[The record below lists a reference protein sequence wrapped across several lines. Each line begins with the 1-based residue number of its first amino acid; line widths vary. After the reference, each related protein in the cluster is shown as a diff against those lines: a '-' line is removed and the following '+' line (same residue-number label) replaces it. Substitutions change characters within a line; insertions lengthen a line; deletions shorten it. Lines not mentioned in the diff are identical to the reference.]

1 MKASDNLK
9 FPVLKVYFKVLKK
22 TIPAIVVY
30 IVMFL
35 IFASL
40 ITTYGTTGSA
50 VFKQTKADVAFI
62 NYDGDTPLTKGL
74 KNSISD
80 NANFVNIKDNS
91 QALQDALYFRNVEYV
106 IKIPKG
112 FTNDFLSGKDAKI
125 DKTALSDSANGVY
138 MDYMVN
144 RYLNTVKLYK
154 NSLPGLTQEQLMQR
168 VKDNL
173 SVKADTTLESYG
185 AKASRLDTIT
195 RYFQFLAY
203 FFLCVLMLG
212 VSSIMMAFNKKDLM
226 MRNMSSPLRPL
237 SMNIQL
243 FLGHVFLT
251 LIVLACS
258 IALGLALCGTTVI
271 GSNFALMCVNAL
283 CFALVALSISF
294 FIGHFAISQGA
305 LSGIVN
311 AVALG
316 MSFISGVFVPQQL
329 LAGSVLAA
337 AHYTPAFWYVK
348 AMEDIKG
355 LVNFSM
361 GNLQPVII
369 SMLIE
374 LGFAAAFFVLSLATG
389 KRRKIAN

>member
-1 MKASDNLK
+1 MTASDNLK
-9 FPVLKVYFKVLKK
+9 FPVLKAYFKVLKK
-22 TIPAIVVY
+22 MIPSIIIY

-35 IFASL
+35 VIASL
-40 ITTYGTTGSA
+40 ITAFGRTGSA

-62 NYDGDTPLTKGL
+62 NYDGDTPLTNGL

-80 NANFVNIKDNS
+80 NADFVNVKDNS

-154 NSLPGLTQEQLMQR
+154 NSLPGLSQEQLIQR

-185 AKASRLDTIT
+185 AKAGKLSTIAK
-195 RYFQFLAY
+195 YFEVLAY
-203 FFLCVLMLG
+203 FFLCVVILS
-212 VSSIMMAFNKKDLM
+212 VSSVMMAFNKKDFM
-226 MRNMSSPLRPL
+226 MRTLSSPIRPV
-237 SMNIQL
+237 SMNMQL
-243 FLGHVFLT
+243 FFGHVFIMLT
-251 LIVLACS
+251 AWVCS
-258 IALGLALCGTTVI
+258 IILGLVLCGTNVI
-271 GSNFALMCVNAL
+271 GSNFALMCLNSF
-283 CFALVALSISF
+283 CFALFTLSVSF
-294 FIGHFAISQGA
+294 FIGHFAINNGA
-305 LSGIVN
+305 LNGIVN

-337 AHYTPAFWYVK
+337 AHFMPTFWYVT

-355 LVNFSM
+355 LVNFNM
-361 GNLQPVII
+361 ANLQPII
-369 SMLIE
+369 SAMLIE
-374 LGFAAAFFVLSLATG
+374 LGFAAAFFALSLAFS
-389 KRRKIAN
+389 RRRSLTD